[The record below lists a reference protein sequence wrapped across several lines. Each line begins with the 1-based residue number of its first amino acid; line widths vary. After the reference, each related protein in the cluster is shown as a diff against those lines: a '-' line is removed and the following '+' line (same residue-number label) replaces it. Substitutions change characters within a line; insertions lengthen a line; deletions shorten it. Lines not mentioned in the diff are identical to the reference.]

1 MTTQTARTF
10 PALTDRQAAALVA
23 FAREHGPAW
32 KARLGDLWYR
42 AAAQPTLHA
51 LRNSHGPEW
60 LAAFAMEQP
69 ARLIAGCRVRI
80 ERGCALLGLR
90 KGDRDVRCERIDG
103 LTVTLVQEQFPLNR
117 RIVLTLAKASDL
129 GGLTTALRDPCG
141 TVVVSAQ
148 GCEAPRE

>member
-10 PALTDRQAAALVA
+10 AALTDRQTAAITA

-60 LAAFAMEQP
+60 LAAFQLEQP
-69 ARLIAGCRVRI
+69 ARLIAGCHVRV
-80 ERGCALLGLR
+80 ERGCALIGLR
-90 KGDRDVRCERIDG
+90 KGDTLRCEFVTQD
-103 LTVTLVQEQFPLNR
+103 LTVMLMQEKFPHNIR
-117 RIVLTLAKASDL
+117 FVLTVAKAADL
-129 GGLTTALRDPCG
+129 SNLTTTLRDPCG
-141 TVVVSAQ
+141 TVVVTAL